1 MIYPGKIEQMEKIK
15 GTLFLIPTLLGDSPI
30 ENVIPTYNIEI
41 VRNLNIFIVEELKS
55 ARHFLKKAGYPRPF
69 DSAEFS
75 VLNEHTP
82 STEISE
88 LLNPLRNGL
97 SVGLLSEAGL
107 PCVADP
113 GASLVSICH
122 LEKIKVI
129 PLSGPS
135 SLFLALMASGFNG
148 QQFVFHGY
156 LPIEPKD
163 KIRKIKDME
172 TSVLKNKQT
181 QIFIEAPYRN
191 KKLLQFL
198 AETCRPDTLIC
209 VASMITTTEESITT
223 LPAFVWRKKIP
234 EIDKKPVVFLIGI

>member
-1 MIYPGKIEQMEKIK
+1 MEKNK
-15 GTLFLIPTLLGDSPI
+15 GTLFLIPTLLGDTAI
-30 ENVIPTYNIEI
+30 ENVIPSYNIEI
-41 VRNLNIFIVEELKS
+41 VRSLNVFVVEELKS
-55 ARHFLKKAGYPRPF
+55 ARHFLKKAGYPHPF
-69 DSAEFS
+69 DSSEFS

-82 STEISE
+82 TAEISE
-88 LLNPLRNGL
+88 LLIPLQNGL

-113 GASLVSICH
+113 GASLVSLCQ
-122 LEKIKVI
+122 LEKIKVV

-135 SLFLALMASGFNG
+135 SLLLALMASGFNG

-156 LPIEPKD
+156 LPIDAKEKV
-163 KIRKIKDME
+163 RKIKEME
-172 TSVLKNKQT
+172 YAVIKNKQT

-191 KKLLQFL
+191 KKLLKIL
-198 AETCRPDTLIC
+198 SETCRPDTLIC

-223 LPAFVWRKKIP
+223 QPAYVWQMKIP

>member
-1 MIYPGKIEQMEKIK
+1 MEKNK
-15 GTLFLIPTLLGDSPI
+15 GTLFLIPTLLGDTPI
-30 ENVIPTYNIEI
+30 ENVIPSYNIEI
-41 VRNLNIFIVEELKS
+41 VRSLNVFVVEELKS

-75 VLNEHTP
+75 VLNEHTHA
-82 STEISE
+82 TDISE
-88 LLNPLRNGL
+88 LLTPLLNGC

-113 GASLVSICH
+113 GASLVSLCQQ
-122 LEKIKVI
+122 EKIKIV

-135 SLFLALMASGFNG
+135 SLFMALMASGFNG

-156 LPIEPKD
+156 LPIDAKD

-172 TSVLKNKQT
+172 ISVSKNKQT

-191 KKLLQFL
+191 KKLLQL
-198 AETCRPDTLIC
+198 LSETCKPDTLIC
-209 VASMITTTEESITT
+209 VASMISTSEESILT
-223 LPAFVWRKKIP
+223 LPAYIWRKKIP
-234 EIDKKPVVFLIGI
+234 EIDKKPVVFLIGEGI